1 MIYLDWA
8 ATTPLSR
15 EAYDAMSKLLIP
27 GIEGLEQGN
36 ANANSL
42 YDCGRTA
49 FKALE
54 NARVELA
61 FCLDARGHEVFF
73 TSGATESDN
82 AALFGIV
89 EGCLQARKK
98 KPSAEKYQV
107 VISAIEHD
115 AILKTERGLKQ
126 QGIEV
131 VKVFPNKAG
140 HIEVEALKK
149 VLTEH
154 TLLVSIMAVN
164 NEIGSVMDIKSLAKA
179 AHEKG
184 ALFHTDATQAFGK
197 IPVSVKEWG
206 VDALS
211 LSSHKVGGPKGVG
224 ALYLRARTPFKPL
237 LVGGGQELGMRSG
250 TQNVPG
256 IVGFAAAAKHSVEV
270 LEAQAAR
277 LRELRDYCYREL
289 TSLEGVVPTVEIEAG
304 SKDYAPHVVNVMV
317 KGFESETLILRLS
330 SEGICISGGSACST
344 GSLDPSHVL
353 SALTIQKKLALG
365 SVRVSMG
372 ELTTKEDID
381 TFLDSFKRAIS
392 Y

>member
-8 ATTPLSR
+8 ATTPLSH
-15 EAYDAMSKLLIP
+15 EAYDAMSELLVP
-27 GIEGLEQGN
+27 GFEGLEKGN

-42 YDCGRTA
+42 YDCGRNA

-54 NARVELA
+54 EARVKVA
-61 FCLDARGHEVFF
+61 SCLDARGHEVYF

-82 AALFGIV
+82 AAILGIV
-89 EGCLQARKK
+89 AGLLSAQKK
-98 KPSAEKYQV
+98 KTTTDTYRV

-115 AILKTERGLKQ
+115 AVLKTERVLKQ

-131 VKVFPNKAG
+131 VKVYPNRAG
-140 HIEVEALKK
+140 HIEVEALRNA
-149 VLTEH
+149 LNDN

-164 NEIGSVMDIKSLAKA
+164 NEIGSVMDIKSLAEV
-179 AHEKG
+179 AHKKG

-197 IPVSVKEWG
+197 IPFSVKEWG

-211 LSSHKVGGPKGVG
+211 VSSHKVGGPKGVG
-224 ALYLRARTPFKPL
+224 ALYIKARTPFKPL

-256 IVGFAAAAKHSVEV
+256 IVGFAAAANHSVEV
-270 LEAQAAR
+270 LESQADR
-277 LRELRDYCYREL
+277 LRNLRDYCYKEL
-289 TSLEGVVPTVEIEAG
+289 TSIKGVVPTVEVEKG
-304 SKDYAPHVVNVMV
+304 SEKYAPHVVNVMV
-317 KGFESETLILRLS
+317 KGYESETLILRLS
-330 SEGICISGGSACST
+330 SKGVCVSGGSACST

-353 SALTIQKKLALG
+353 SALGIQKNLALG
-365 SVRVSMG
+365 SIRVSMG
-372 ELTTKEDID
+372 ELTTKDDID
-381 TFLDSFKRAIS
+381 TFLSLFKEAVS